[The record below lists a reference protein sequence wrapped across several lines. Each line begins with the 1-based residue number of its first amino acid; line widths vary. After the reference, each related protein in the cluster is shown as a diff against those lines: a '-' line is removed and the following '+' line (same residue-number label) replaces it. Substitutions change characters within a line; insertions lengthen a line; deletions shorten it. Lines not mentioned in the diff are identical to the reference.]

1 MNIDKNNLPKHIGV
15 IMDGNGRW
23 AKKVGKVRTFGHK
36 FGVETVRTAI
46 SYCSKMGIEVLTL
59 YAFSTENWKRPQ
71 GEVNVL
77 MNLIS
82 EYLLK
87 ETPELKKQGVV
98 LNFIGDLS
106 KLPQKALD
114 SIEDSIN
121 KTKDNNGLIVNI
133 AINYGGRSEI
143 AMAVRNIVKDALM
156 NNISAEQIT
165 EELISDS
172 LYTKGQPDPDLI
184 IRTGGEVR
192 LSNFLTWQSAYSELY
207 FTDILWPDFK
217 DDDFDDAILY
227 FQKRSRRFGGLNL
240 EEDSSK

>member
-46 SYCSKMGIEVLTL
+46 SYCSKIGIEVLTL

-71 GEVNVL
+71 SEVNVL

-82 EYLLK
+82 EYLSK

-106 KLPQKALD
+106 KLPQKALN

-121 KTKDNNGLIVNI
+121 ETKDNKGLIVNI

-143 AMAVRNIVKDALM
+143 AMAVKSIVKDALT
-156 NNISAEQIT
+156 NNISAEQVT

-192 LSNFLTWQSAYSELY
+192 LSNFLTWQCAYSELY

-217 DDDFDDAILY
+217 DDNFDDAILY
-227 FQKRSRRFGGLNL
+227 FQKRNRRFGGLNS